1 MGMFNIN
8 GSFSHTEFILF
19 GFPGI
24 SQSRH
29 WLFIPFFFIYLEILM
44 GNLMIIYQILV
55 ERSLHL
61 PMYSLICLLFAVNIS
76 CTTAIVPNMLL
87 GLVFGLN
94 DISLGSCLFQMF
106 FIYTALILE
115 STMLVIMAL
124 DRYLAICRPLRYH
137 NIMNNCLVGQLFLIG
152 LVQSSLFSAPIIIV
166 ASQVHFCR
174 SNIIWHFACE
184 NMVLLNLGCGDIS
197 KIQLLG
203 LMVRILVIAMDISL
217 LLVSYLYIFH
227 STMKIARGKSLHKT
241 LHTCSTHLIVVVLN
255 YSCGLSSA
263 ILYRLSI
270 SVDVQNL
277 FSAIYYLFPA
287 TVHPFIYGY
296 RMKEIR
302 TCLVKSWRGRGCV

>member
-1 MGMFNIN
+1 MATIDTNN
-8 GSFSHTEFILF
+8 SFSHTEFILL

-44 GNLMIIYQILV
+44 GNFMIMYRIWV
-55 ERSLHL
+55 EKSLHF

-76 CTTAIVPNMLL
+76 CTTAIVPNMLM
-87 GLVFGLN
+87 GLAFGL
-94 DISLGSCLFQMF
+94 DHISLGSCLFQMF
-106 FIYTALILE
+106 FIYTAVILE
-115 STMLVIMAL
+115 STVLMIMAL

-137 NIMNNCLVGQLFLIG
+137 NIMNNRLVGQLFLIG
-152 LVQSSLFSAPIIIV
+152 LVQSSLFSSSIIIAV
-166 ASQVHFCR
+166 SQVQFCR
-174 SNIIWHFACE
+174 SNIIWNFACE

-197 KIQLLG
+197 KIQVVG
-203 LMVRILVIAMDISL
+203 LMVRVLVTAMGISL

-227 STMKIARGKSLHKT
+227 SAWRITRGKALHKT

-255 YSCGLSSA
+255 YSCGLSSS
-263 ILYRLSI
+263 ILYRMPV

-287 TVHPFIYGY
+287 TIHPIIYGY

-302 TCLVKSWRGRGCV
+302 MCLVKSLKINR